1 MTGCSYESRAGEAQ
15 LNDEEHPV
23 AGDALDEVT
32 SRVRKLL
39 AVAER
44 TANDDESDAFSQKA
58 AELIARYRLSPEAL
72 RPTSPDDF
80 VIREHLV
87 GRGAYVRA
95 RFLLLSEVAE
105 SMGCLATFMTGP
117 AGTTA
122 QVSGPKRE
130 VDAVLSLFHSLHQ
143 QMAVMAARQRRATAA
158 ATQRFRRAFMF
169 GFAERVGEM
178 LREMHRLVVNE
189 RDDPHSLLPMLR
201 QQRERV
207 HEFASQQLGPIRS
220 AAAPSPV
227 IADGAAAG
235 RQAARDAEIGRTSVR
250 EQRAIG
256 SGR

>member
-1 MTGCSYESRAGEAQ
+1 MYDARAGETH
-15 LNDEEHPV
+15 LNDGEHSV

-32 SRVRKLL
+32 RRVQKLL

-44 TANDDESDAFSQKA
+44 TANEDESDAFSRKA
-58 AELIARYRLSPEAL
+58 AELIARYRLSPGAL
-72 RPTSPDDF
+72 RSTDPDDF
-80 VIREHLV
+80 VVHEHLI

-105 SMGCLATFMTGP
+105 SMGCLATFTTGP
-117 AGTTA
+117 DGTTA
-122 QVSGPKRE
+122 QVSGPQRE
-130 VDAVLSLFHSLHQ
+130 VNAVMSLFHSLHQ
-143 QMAVMAARQRRATAA
+143 QMAVVASRQRRATAA

-178 LREMHRLVVNE
+178 LREMQRVIVDEHDN
-189 RDDPHSLLPMLR
+189 PHSLLPMLR

-207 HEFASQQLGPIRS
+207 HEFALQRLGPIRS
-220 AAAPSPV
+220 ASAPSPV
-227 IADGAAAG
+227 VADGASAG
-235 RQAARDAEIGRTSVR
+235 RQAARDADIGRTSVG